1 MGPLLMTVDPQV
13 LENPTG
19 EQRGRSAVGGAPAIA
34 PGLVIADRYRVEA
47 LLTSR
52 NPGQRV
58 GQLCRG
64 YDEVLARPVA
74 LLLVPEDDPGVPD
87 VLAGARAAARL
98 THAALVRV
106 YDAGEVPGLAFVVT
120 EFLSGGSLEEQLLV
134 GPLDPDAAVDLV
146 TDLSTA
152 VAAAH
157 AVGLH
162 GLSLTPRNVLFTAT
176 GVPRLA
182 GIALAGHT
190 ARDAGTVGYPDHLGS
205 ETATQM
211 REPDADQLS
220 RARFDA
226 VGLARLLYAALT
238 GRWPGPASESSLPP
252 APYAEGHLCTPRQ
265 VRGGVPREVD
275 AVVAQALGDDLL
287 RRGLPA
293 IASPAEFAAA
303 LTPLRTPLEG
313 SHPFHDDTAPIEG
326 LELRRRATTA
336 LPGRQR
342 WRVWAVLVGVVLIG
356 VAIGALLYSGPH
368 SYLRF
373 VTGAPAPTP
382 NHSVSATQS
391 ATPNA
396 PGRLTP
402 RAVSEFDPYGDH
414 TDPHTSEAPRAV
426 DGNPA
431 TAWRT
436 QIYRT
441 ADLGKLKPGVG
452 LLVDFGSSQSVSAVG
467 LQLVGTGTSVQLFE
481 SSGSTPPVNEKA
493 MTAAAALDNAPS
505 AVTLHPPPGTSA
517 RYWVVWLTRLPP
529 GPGGFQGGV
538 SEMTFLP

>member
-1 MGPLLMTVDPQV
+1 MG
-13 LENPTG
+13 
-19 EQRGRSAVGGAPAIA
+19 AAPAIA

-47 LLTSR
+47 LLSSR

-58 GQLCRG
+58 GELCRA
-64 YDEVLARPVA
+64 YDEVLARQVA

-157 AVGLH
+157 EVGLH

-190 ARDAGTVGYPDHLGS
+190 ARDAGAVGYPDHLGS
-205 ETATQM
+205 ETSTQTP
-211 REPDADQLS
+211 EPDADQLS

-303 LTPLRTPLEG
+303 LAPLRTPIEG

-336 LPGRQR
+336 LPSRQR
-342 WRVWAVLVGVVLIG
+342 WRVWAVLIGVVLIG
-356 VAIGALLYSGPH
+356 VAVGALLYSGPH

-382 NHSVSATQS
+382 NHSASATQS

-414 TDPHTSEAPRAV
+414 TDPHIRGPARPRRQSGDGLADADLPHRRPRQAEARRGSARRLRQRAV
-426 DGNPA
+426 SVGGRPS
-431 TAWRT
+431 THRH
-436 QIYRT
+436 R
-441 ADLGKLKPGVG
+441 DLGAVVREQWLGATRQREGDDGRRGNGQRAEHRHAAPAARNLGALLGHLAHEAAAGAGRLPGRRLRDDV
-452 LLVDFGSSQSVSAVG
+452 
-467 LQLVGTGTSVQLFE
+467 
-481 SSGSTPPVNEKA
+481 PPVIA
-493 MTAAAALDNAPS
+493 TQASIGCLA
-505 AVTLHPPPGTSA
+505 
-517 RYWVVWLTRLPP
+517 
-529 GPGGFQGGV
+529 
-538 SEMTFLP
+538 

>member
-1 MGPLLMTVDPQV
+1 M
-13 LENPTG
+13 
-19 EQRGRSAVGGAPAIA
+19 
-34 PGLVIADRYRVEA
+34 
-47 LLTSR
+47 
-52 NPGQRV
+52 
-58 GQLCRG
+58 
-64 YDEVLARPVA
+64 
-74 LLLVPEDDPGVPD
+74 
-87 VLAGARAAARL
+87 
-98 THAALVRV
+98 
-106 YDAGEVPGLAFVVT
+106 
-120 EFLSGGSLEEQLLV
+120 
-134 GPLDPDAAVDLV
+134 
-146 TDLSTA
+146 
-152 VAAAH
+152 
-157 AVGLH
+157 
-162 GLSLTPRNVLFTAT
+162 LFTAT

-205 ETATQM
+205 EPATQL

-226 VGLARLLYAALT
+226 VGLARLLYASLT
-238 GRWPGPASESSLPP
+238 GRWPGPAAESSLPP

-265 VRGGVPREVD
+265 VRGGVPKEVD

-293 IASPAEFAAA
+293 IASPADFAAA
-303 LTPLRTPLEG
+303 LTPLRTPVEG

-342 WRVWAVLVGVVLIG
+342 WRIWAVLIGLILVG
-356 VAIGALLYSGPH
+356 VAIGALLYSGPR

-382 NHSVSATQS
+382 PNHTPSTTQS

-414 TDPHTSEAPRAV
+414 TDPHVSEGPRAL

-431 TAWRT
+431 TVWRT

-452 LLVDFGSSQSVSAVG
+452 LLVDFGSLQSVSAVG

-481 SSGSTPPVNEKA
+481 STGSTPPANEKA
-493 MTAAAALDNAPS
+493 MTVAAAADNAPS
-505 AVTLHPPPGTSA
+505 AVTLHVPPGTSA
-517 RYWVVWLTRLPP
+517 RYWVVWLTKLPA
-529 GPGGFQGGV
+529 GSSGFQGGV